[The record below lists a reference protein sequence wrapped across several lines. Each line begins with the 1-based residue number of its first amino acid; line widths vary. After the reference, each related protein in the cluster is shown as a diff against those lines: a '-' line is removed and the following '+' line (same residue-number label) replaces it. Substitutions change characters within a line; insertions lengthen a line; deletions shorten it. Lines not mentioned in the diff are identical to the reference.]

1 MKLMGSLILFFCT
14 GLAMGG
20 EIVISQNTLRGIS
33 VEQDQM
39 LRRILSEHDTRSAT
53 ERYAERIGIATT
65 DFAFA
70 LLEYSEKERELGHVK
85 NAKRAIGFAV
95 DVPGTNIVS
104 RLRELA
110 VAKTSGDMR
119 GDYFR
124 AYVWKTPEESLPLAR
139 DLWPE
144 MKPEEKCAL
153 VDMLKTMKYDG
164 HAKSLDLWDEYL
176 REMLGNE
183 TDELVAK
190 GIREYIAIAMQN
202 QDTVAHVG
210 PAAKA
215 GGNVP

>member
-1 MKLMGSLILFFCT
+1 M
-14 GLAMGG
+14 
-20 EIVISQNTLRGIS
+20 
-33 VEQDQM
+33 
-39 LRRILSEHDTRSAT
+39 
-53 ERYAERIGIATT
+53 
-65 DFAFA
+65 
-70 LLEYSEKERELGHVK
+70 LEYSEKERGLGHVK

-153 VDMLKTMKYDG
+153 VDMLKTIKYDG
-164 HAKSLDLWDEYL
+164 HAKGLALWDEYL
-176 REMLGNE
+176 REMLGTE

-190 GIREYIAIAMQN
+190 GIREYLAIA
-202 QDTVAHVG
+202 
-210 PAAKA
+210 AADD
-215 GGNVP
+215 GDFSQLRSVFSITDW